1 MRKTKIICTI
11 GPASDSEEVMREL
24 FRAGMNTGRFN
35 FSHGDYAQHERNIA
49 RFRKVRDELGVPA
62 AVLLDTKGPEIRVRD
77 FKDGKVMLRDGQ
89 PFTLTTRE
97 VMGDENRVSVTF
109 DGFAKDLSPHNRV
122 LIDDGKISLDVREV
136 TDTDV
141 ICEVIHGGAVSNHKG
156 INVPNVSISLPFM
169 SEKDKADLLFGIENG
184 VDYIA
189 ASFTRTAE
197 DVREM
202 RHFMDIN
209 GGKDIRI
216 LSKIESTQGVENF
229 EEILKE
235 SDGIMIARGDMGVE
249 LSYEQLPGI
258 QKRFIKRCEQSGKLV
273 ITATQMLESMIENP
287 RPTRAETTDVAN
299 AVFDGTSA
307 VMLSG
312 ETAAGKYPVEA
323 VRAMARIAAQADRD
337 LIQMKSRTPQ
347 WHEMD
352 VKDTTNAVA
361 HAACTLADD
370 TQAQAIVAVTMSGF
384 TARRTAKFR
393 PDVQIIGATPNQ
405 KAYHQMALEWGIEPL
420 LSLQKDRLLELIRH
434 VAEVAIDRGII
445 HEGAMLVVTAGIP
458 LGKSGDTNMI
468 RIIQA

>member
-1 MRKTKIICTI
+1 M
-11 GPASDSEEVMREL
+11 
-24 FRAGMNTGRFN
+24 
-35 FSHGDYAQHERNIA
+35 
-49 RFRKVRDELGVPA
+49 
-62 AVLLDTKGPEIRVRD
+62 
-77 FKDGKVMLRDGQ
+77 
-89 PFTLTTRE
+89 
-97 VMGDENRVSVTF
+97 
-109 DGFAKDLSPHNRV
+109 
-122 LIDDGKISLDVREV
+122 
-136 TDTDV
+136 
-141 ICEVIHGGAVSNHKG
+141 
-156 INVPNVSISLPFM
+156 
-169 SEKDKADLLFGIENG
+169 
-184 VDYIA
+184 
-189 ASFTRTAE
+189 
-197 DVREM
+197 
-202 RHFMDIN
+202 
-209 GGKDIRI
+209 
-216 LSKIESTQGVENF
+216 
-229 EEILKE
+229 KE

>member
-62 AVLLDTKGPEIRVRD
+62 AVLLDTKGPEIRVKD

-202 RHFMDIN
+202 RHFLDIN

-216 LSKIESTQGVENF
+216 L
-229 EEILKE
+229 
-235 SDGIMIARGDMGVE
+235 
-249 LSYEQLPGI
+249 
-258 QKRFIKRCEQSGKLV
+258 
-273 ITATQMLESMIENP
+273 
-287 RPTRAETTDVAN
+287 
-299 AVFDGTSA
+299 
-307 VMLSG
+307 
-312 ETAAGKYPVEA
+312 
-323 VRAMARIAAQADRD
+323 
-337 LIQMKSRTPQ
+337 
-347 WHEMD
+347 
-352 VKDTTNAVA
+352 
-361 HAACTLADD
+361 
-370 TQAQAIVAVTMSGF
+370 
-384 TARRTAKFR
+384 
-393 PDVQIIGATPNQ
+393 
-405 KAYHQMALEWGIEPL
+405 
-420 LSLQKDRLLELIRH
+420 
-434 VAEVAIDRGII
+434 
-445 HEGAMLVVTAGIP
+445 
-458 LGKSGDTNMI
+458 
-468 RIIQA
+468 